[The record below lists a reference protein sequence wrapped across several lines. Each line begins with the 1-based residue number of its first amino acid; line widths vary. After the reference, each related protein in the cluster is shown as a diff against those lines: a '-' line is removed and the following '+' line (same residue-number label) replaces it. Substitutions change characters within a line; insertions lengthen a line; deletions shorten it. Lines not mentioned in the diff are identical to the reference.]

1 MGVTLQRPPWRAP
14 FSSGSKEA
22 HFLRYPGVLTSSKQS
37 LQFCF
42 NARIFSKRLIEHTQ
56 KSSNSVVVYHLTQ
69 RINQITLLYQIPMKM
84 KQKMYPEQP

>member
-1 MGVTLQRPPWRAP
+1 
-14 FSSGSKEA
+14 
-22 HFLRYPGVLTSSKQS
+22 YPGVLTSSKQS
-37 LQFCF
+37 LHSVSMLEF
-42 NARIFSKRLIEHTQ
+42 FSKRLIEHTQ